1 MRSKLKE
8 NRAAITV
15 FRNMGE
21 KEKVAQAEARVVYY
35 LTQLKRQ
42 GFKQYTHE

>member
-15 FRNMGE
+15 YRNMGE
-21 KEKVAQAEARVVYY
+21 TEKADQAQEKAVYY
-35 LTQLKRQ
+35 LAQLKRQ
-42 GFKQYTHE
+42 GFKKYTH